1 MKDEG
6 SITGVSYETGIGEPQ
21 QTGMSIAWF
30 GLAVV
35 EGQFSSS
42 FIDFPW
48 ILCVLHTSPFLE
60 CNTYYDI
67 MPVEM
72 FQYCLLL
79 NLLPA
84 CFYILPALIRNV
96 CICMVFH
103 SKVTT

>member
-6 SITGVSYETGIGEPQ
+6 SIAGERERYETFIAGIGEPQ

-48 ILCVLHTSPFLE
+48 ICVCYTHLLFWNVTHTMTS
-60 CNTYYDI
+60 CQWKCSI
-67 MPVEM
+67 KSC
-72 FQYCLLL
+72 YCLLL
-79 NLLPA
+79 NLL
-84 CFYILPALIRNV
+84 LH
-96 CICMVFH
+96 VFIFFLH
-103 SKVTT
+103 

>member
-6 SITGVSYETGIGEPQ
+6 SIAGERESYETFIAGIGEPQ

-42 FIDFPW
+42 FVDFPW

-72 FQYCLLL
+72 F
-79 NLLPA
+79 
-84 CFYILPALIRNV
+84 
-96 CICMVFH
+96 H
-103 SKVTT
+103 